1 VRFGV
6 SILPNF
12 VLASVNQEDLLGTE
26 ASPIDGGASLLPQ
39 RGRRGWNFAR
49 NGLLA
54 AKTCH
59 FRSGTYVIPQS
70 VRSGT
75 AQNA

>member
-39 RGRRGWNFAR
+39 RAEGDGI
-49 NGLLA
+49 LLEMVFLPPKHA
-54 AKTCH
+54 T
-59 FRSGTYVIPQS
+59 SGVVPM
-70 VRSGT
+70 
-75 AQNA
+75 